1 MYDSS
6 NTIIFEG
13 ITSVSAVINAAKKHN
28 SRREIIRVYFD
39 ENKIKKERGR
49 HLFLKNAAE
58 ELGFEL
64 LTISSDEIGA
74 LASGKTHGG
83 ILAEVS
89 SATYREFTADDINS
103 NGFAAIIE
111 GVEDPYSLGYSLRA
125 LYACGC
131 DTVILPR
138 HLPAAS
144 DSTLC
149 KASAGASEL
158 LDIFMGNVVE
168 IATKYRDN
176 GYTIACAAIPDS
188 LPCYE
193 ADLSLPLL
201 LVIGGEKRGI
211 SSSLL
216 SIKNLNVR
224 IPYGR
229 EFMGSL
235 STASAVSILS
245 YEVLR
250 QNQSK

>member
-1 MYDSS
+1 MTYTTDD
-6 NTIIFEG
+6 IIFEG
-13 ITSVSAVINAAKKHN
+13 ITSVSAIINAAKNNK
-28 SRREIIRVYFD
+28 SRRNIYRVYFD
-39 ENKIKKERGR
+39 CNKIKKERGR
-49 HLFLKNAAE
+49 YLFLKNAAT

-64 LTISSDEIGA
+64 ETVPSDKIES

-83 ILAEVS
+83 ILASVS
-89 SATYREFTADDINS
+89 SASYKEFTADCIEPQ
-103 NGFAAIIE
+103 GFAAIIE

-125 LYACGC
+125 LYASGC
-131 DTVILPR
+131 NTVILPR
-138 HLPAAS
+138 HLPEAS

-158 LDIFMGNVVE
+158 LNIYMGDVVE
-168 IATKYRDN
+168 IAKQFKAN
-176 GYTIACAAIPDS
+176 NYTIACAAIPES

-211 SSSLL
+211 SSALMSLKD
-216 SIKNLNVR
+216 INVK

-229 EFMGSL
+229 DFLGSL

-250 QNQSK
+250 QNKSK